1 MPADLP
7 EQFLTASPEVTRY
20 FREKGSRPT
29 FDWRDIAPVEH
40 AYAFTV
46 AKSAGFDVL
55 DDLRAAVDD
64 AIVNRVPFEAF
75 RERLTPILQAK
86 GWWGKRFAKDPADGE
101 TKLVQLGSPRR
112 LRTIYWA
119 NIRTAHAAGE
129 WERTQR
135 TKRFLPYL
143 VYTLSLAERRRP
155 EHRAWVGI
163 VLPVDDPFWDTHY
176 PPNGW
181 GCKCGVRQI
190 SRREAERLGYDP
202 EAGGPQIVMRSWR
215 NKRTGQA
222 VNVPVGIDPGWDT
235 NPGKTRGQNV
245 AELLSG
251 RLGDLSTAA
260 RRAAIADFTASPT
273 FKVFVEDAVNT
284 GLKRAARV
292 ADLKAEGLS
301 GQALGERL
309 KAEAPFALTRFP
321 VAIAPGRFGDSY
333 LPVMIDA
340 ATIGH
345 SADHRRI
352 VDSAD
357 WPDFGGILKR
367 ARLRR
372 DLAGTV
378 RAYDPQSGLFMVLDP
393 LGRHWR
399 LRTLYRPRGRGRYFE
414 KQPGM
419 DVE

>member
-163 VLPVDDPFWDTHY
+163 VLPVDHPFWDTHY

-215 NKRTGQA
+215 NRRTGQA

-235 NPGKTRGQNV
+235 NPGKTRGRNV

-273 FKVFVEDAVNT
+273 FKVFVENAIDT
-284 GLKRAARV
+284 GLNHAARV
-292 ADLKAEGLS
+292 PALKAEGLTGFS
-301 GQALGERL
+301 LLDKLEAERRY
-309 KAEAPFALTRFP
+309 AMTRFP
-321 VAIAPGRFGDSY
+321 VAVAPGRFGDDY

-340 ATIGH
+340 RTIGH
-345 SADHRRI
+345 AADHRR
-352 VDSAD
+352 VPDVSE
-357 WPDFGGILKR
+357 WPNMGEILKR
-367 ARLRR
+367 AEVKRDANGAVRL
-372 DLAGTV
+372 
-378 RAYDPQSGLFMVLDP
+378 YDEATGIFMVLDP
-393 LGRHWR
+393 ISHAWR
-399 LRTLYRPRGRGRYFE
+399 VRTLFATKRRRYFDR
-414 KQPGM
+414 QPGERV
-419 DVE
+419 D

>member
-7 EQFLTASPEVTRY
+7 EQLLTASPEVTRY

-163 VLPVDDPFWDTHY
+163 VLPVDHPFWDTHY

-202 EAGGPQIVMRSWR
+202 EAGGPQIVIRSWR
-215 NKRTGQA
+215 NKRTGQT

-235 NPGKTRGQNV
+235 NPGKTRGRNV

-260 RRAAIADFTASPT
+260 RHAAIADFMASPT
-273 FKVFVEDAVNT
+273 FKVFVQDAIET
-284 GLKRAARV
+284 GLHHAARAPV
-292 ADLKAEGLS
+292 FKAEGLA
-301 GQALGERL
+301 GFDLLAKLETERRY
-309 KAEAPFALTRFP
+309 AMTRFP
-321 VAIAPGRFGDSY
+321 VAIAPGRLGDDY

-340 ATIGH
+340 HTIGH
-345 SADHRRI
+345 AADHRHL
-352 VDSAD
+352 
-357 WPDFGGILKR
+357 PDVSSWLVIEEVLKR
-367 ARLRR
+367 ARMRV

-378 RAYDPQSGLFMVLDP
+378 RAFDRETGLFFVLDP
-393 LGRHWR
+393 MDRAWR
-399 LRTLYRPRGRGRYFE
+399 LRTLYRPRAKERYFD
-414 KQPGM
+414 KQPGK

>member
-29 FDWRDIAPVEH
+29 FDWRDIAPAEH

-86 GWWGKRFAKDPADGE
+86 GWWGKRFAKNPADGE

-155 EHRAWVGI
+155 EHRAWVGVI
-163 VLPVDDPFWDTHY
+163 LPVDHPFWDTHY

-202 EAGGPQIVMRSWR
+202 QAGGPQIVLRPWR
-215 NKRTGQA
+215 NKRTGQT
-222 VNVPVGIDPGWDT
+222 VNVPLGIDPGWDT
-235 NPGKTRGQNV
+235 NPGKTRGRNV

-260 RRAAIADFTASPT
+260 RRAAIADFTSSPT
-273 FKVFVEDAVNT
+273 FKVFVQDAIDT
-284 GLKRAARV
+284 GLEHAALAPTLRAQGLKGFDLRDKLEAARRY
-292 ADLKAEGLS
+292 AM
-301 GQALGERL
+301 
-309 KAEAPFALTRFP
+309 TRFP
-321 VAIAPGRFGDSY
+321 VAIAPGRLGDDY
-333 LPVMIDA
+333 LPIMIDA
-340 ATIGH
+340 RTIGH
-345 SADHRRI
+345 AADHRRV
-352 VDSAD
+352 VDVSA
-357 WPDFGGILKR
+357 WPDFGDILKR

-372 DLAGTV
+372 DLAGSV
-378 RAYDPQSGLFMVLDP
+378 RAFDPQSGLFMVLDP
-393 LGRHWR
+393 QGSHWR
-399 LRTLYRPRGRGRYFE
+399 LRTLYRPRGKARYFD
-414 KQPGM
+414 KQPGT